1 MQEKLKYRLIG
12 LFVIV
17 LSAGILFPLFF
28 NGDGYRERHLESAIP
43 EVPLLPEVVAIEPQS
58 ITLPD
63 TSEVAAPEEP
73 RPVVKKSAELVKK
86 IERKKPVINVD
97 EDKPVLDK
105 QGVPVA
111 WTLQLATFSDEGN
124 ANELRTQLIGA
135 GHKVYTRQNGTLVK
149 VYVGPD
155 FQRSNLESL
164 KTRLKKD
171 LNLDGIIVRFSTR

>member
-12 LFVIV
+12 LVV
-17 LSAGILFPLFF
+17 LVMSAGILFPLFF

-43 EVPLLPEVVAIEPQS
+43 EMPPLPEVVNIEPQS
-58 ITLPD
+58 KTLPD
-63 TSEVAAPEEP
+63 TSRVAEPEPPAPAP
-73 RPVVKKSAELVKK
+73 KKSSELVKK
-86 IERKKPVINVD
+86 IEAKKPVINV
-97 EDKPVLDK
+97 EKEKPTLDK

-124 ANELRTQLIGA
+124 AKELRNQLIDA
-135 GHKVYTRQNGTLVK
+135 GHKVYTRKNGKLVK

-155 FQRSNLESL
+155 FQRSKLEAL
-164 KTRLKKD
+164 KSKLKKD